1 MLNSKFDINSPEWI
15 DRVFENRNKSYGAYD
30 LRKHYAGNLFRA
42 FAITILSIAAII
54 AVAAYFLDAKPTSV
68 NINKGAIDVN
78 NKPIKVT
85 PADNSKKTTVNT
97 HTKSITTPSAS
108 NTQPVNPIDVNE
120 VEVKPSPFGGA
131 AAWARFLETNL
142 HYPTEARAQRITG
155 SVLMS
160 FIVERDGHISDITVD
175 QPAEHGFDEEAI
187 RVLKLS
193 PAWTVGKLNG
203 QSVRV
208 KYSLPINFRIERK

>member
-30 LRKHYAGNLFRA
+30 LRKHYAGNLFKA
-42 FAITILSIAAII
+42 FAITILSIAAVV
-54 AVAAYFLDAKPTSV
+54 AVASFMMDAKPETV
-68 NINKGAIDVN
+68 ALNKGAVDVN
-78 NKPIKVT
+78 NKPIDIVSST
-85 PADNSKKTTVNT
+85 ASKKTSTT
-97 HTKSITTPSAS
+97 QTKTTAIPSTGNA
-108 NTQPVNPIDVNE
+108 QPVSPIDVKE

-131 AAWARFLETNL
+131 TAWARFLETNL
-142 HYPTEARAQRITG
+142 HYPAEAREQRLAG

-160 FIVERDGHISDITVD
+160 FVVERDGHISDITVD
-175 QPAEHGFDEEAI
+175 QPAGHGFDEEAL

-208 KYSLPINFRIERK
+208 KYNLPINFRIERR